1 MKENNLS
8 ETLKKLDEIVAWF
21 NDQKQP
27 DLEAGI
33 EKMKDGVE
41 LIKKS
46 KSRLKEIE
54 NEFEEVQKSLTKELE
69 N

>member
-1 MKENNLS
+1 MKGNNLS
-8 ETLKKLDEIVAWF
+8 ESLKKLDTIVTWF

-27 DLEAGI
+27 DLEAGL
-33 EKMKDGVE
+33 EKMKEGVE
-41 LIKKS
+41 LIKQS
-46 KSRLKEIE
+46 KTRLKEIE